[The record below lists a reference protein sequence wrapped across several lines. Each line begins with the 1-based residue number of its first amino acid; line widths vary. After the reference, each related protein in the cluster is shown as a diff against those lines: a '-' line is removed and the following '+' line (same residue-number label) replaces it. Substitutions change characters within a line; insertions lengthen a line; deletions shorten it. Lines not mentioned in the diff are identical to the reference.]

1 MDSWTRYFGCAVG
14 FGFGLAWMTMG
25 LGAAIVC
32 LLLAGLGYGAAFT
45 AERART
51 SKSGLRL
58 PRRTPEADPFLVPS
72 DELRVE
78 LQVERDS
85 PVYERYEPADDAT
98 SPLAAE
104 AEYGWPVAEPELA
117 PTEAR

>member
-32 LLLAGLGYGAAFT
+32 LLLAGLGYGVAFT

-51 SKSGLRL
+51 SASTWRL
-58 PRRTPEADPFLVPS
+58 PNGKTDPRDVLVP
-72 DELRVE
+72 DDE

-104 AEYGWPVAEPELA
+104 VEYGWPVAEPELA
-117 PTEAR
+117 RTQAG